1 MSDREPKDQRR
12 SDDIAARARE
22 SFAHAVDS
30 LDVASANRLRLLRR
44 EALASRASPAR
55 SWLLPAT
62 AVAAGVLALSLAW
75 RTSTGPTAPAPA
87 PTPAAPVVTE
97 DESPLPFPSEDEATL
112 YAWLGEAPVAT
123 PGGETL

>member
-12 SDDIAARARE
+12 NDDIAARARE

-62 AVAAGVLALSLAW
+62 AAAAGVLALSLAW

-87 PTPAAPVVTE
+87 PAPVVSE